1 MGMHLTILFLNRIGV
16 TMSSMVYGTAL
27 EFGPAE
33 RESER
38 LRLADPCCVDGSK
51 FAVFAAAQG
60 LTD

>member
-16 TMSSMVYGTAL
+16 TLSSMVYGTAL

-33 RESER
+33 SESE
-38 LRLADPCCVDGSK
+38 RLADPCCVDGSK